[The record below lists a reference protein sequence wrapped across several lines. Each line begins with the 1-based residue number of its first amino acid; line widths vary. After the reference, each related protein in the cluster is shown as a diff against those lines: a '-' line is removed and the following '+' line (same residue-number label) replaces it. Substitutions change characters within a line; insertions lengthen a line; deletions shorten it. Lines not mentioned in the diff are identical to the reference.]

1 MAAVSAVKPAIKAV
15 IYRNTGTYASP
26 TWTAMTL
33 VRDVNIS
40 RPWDFASADVRA
52 TRVKLYAPTQ
62 MDFAVTVTMR
72 CDDADAAYLAVDAAA
87 ISGAAIE
94 FLILDGPI
102 TTEGSRGVRSSF
114 HISDTGQD
122 QAIGNVLY
130 KNYELK
136 TAFSTDAVPKSVV
149 TGATSSLTETV
160 PG

>member
-1 MAAVSAVKPAIKAV
+1 MAATSAVKPAIKAV
-15 IYRNTGTYASP
+15 IYRNTGTYGSP

-62 MDFAVTVTMR
+62 MDFAVTMTMR
-72 CDDADAAYLAVDAAA
+72 CDDADTAYLAVDAAA
-87 ISGAAIE
+87 ISGAAVE

-102 TTEGSRGVRSSF
+102 ATEGVRGVRSHF

-136 TAFSTDAVPKSVV
+136 AAFSTDGVPKAIV
-149 TGATSSLTETV
+149 TGATSSLTATD